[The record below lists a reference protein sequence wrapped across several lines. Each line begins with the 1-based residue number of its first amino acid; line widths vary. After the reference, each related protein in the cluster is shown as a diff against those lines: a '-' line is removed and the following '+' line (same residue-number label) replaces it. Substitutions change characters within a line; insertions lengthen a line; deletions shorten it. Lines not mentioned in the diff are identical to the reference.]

1 MIKFILIFQMCYQLG
16 GACTPPIQAKIFDTF
31 YKCSLAGYLGAH
43 KMVKSLPA
51 EEVNRNQAMIQFWC
65 KPRKVKDNE
74 KKIDI

>member
-31 YKCSLAGYLGAH
+31 YECSLAGYLGAH
-43 KMVKSLPA
+43 KMVKSLPT
-51 EEVNRNQAMIQFWC
+51 EKVNKNQARIQFWC

>member
-1 MIKFILIFQMCYQLG
+1 MCYQLG

-31 YKCSLAGYLGAH
+31 YECSLAGYLGAH
-43 KMVKSLPA
+43 KMVKSLPT
-51 EEVNRNQAMIQFWC
+51 EKVNKNQAMIQFWC